1 MSIQFWNGSTWKTM
15 YELDDEQHLNE
26 TFTENVSVP
35 NEAFVNDKITIKTTI
50 RYSSHVAGGILPNY
64 PVRLLHYAEYYEG
77 KLTTNNNSGNLT
89 GLPLIAITAAIAT
102 AIVGGTIFATLRRN
116 KHTPPSPQ
124 DREPWT
130 FSSAKTR
137 LTVLSPNPHPPAVF
151 PRKCD
156 VHN

>member
-1 MSIQFWNGSTWKTM
+1 M
-15 YELDDEQHLNE
+15 YELDDQQHLNE

-35 NEAFVNDKITIKTTI
+35 NEAFINDKITIKTTI
-50 RYSSHVAGGILPNY
+50 RYSSHVAGGIPPNY
-64 PVRLLHYAEYYEG
+64 PVRLLHYTEYYEG
-77 KLTTNNNSGNLT
+77 KLTTNNNSRNLND
-89 GLPLIAITAAIAT
+89 LQLIIITAAIAT

-137 LTVLSPNPHPPAVF
+137 LTVLSPNPHPPTVF